1 MNKKSKR
8 LLISCFATFFAASL
22 ASNSSAELVKG
33 FPDALVCD
41 VPKGK
46 IVLYLHLVEKT
57 GSAIFMAQGG
67 KYVTLKKD
75 GTVIRDGKV
84 MQSCTKREI
93 SN

>member
-1 MNKKSKR
+1 MNNKSKR
-8 LLISCFATFFAASL
+8 LLISCVAIFFAASL
-22 ASNSSAELVKG
+22 VSNGNAELVKG
-33 FPDALVCD
+33 LPDVLVCD
-41 VPKGK
+41 LTEGK
-46 IVLYLHLVEKT
+46 VILYLHRVQKD
-57 GSAIFMAQGG
+57 GSAILMAQGG